1 MRDVN
6 LRRRPPILSWDQTRD
21 ILKEK
26 YIPAYYMNNLLNQF
40 LNLKQNTSIVT
51 DYMSQFEALMLRCE
65 VDKEQRLLVFR
76 FVNGLRA
83 DIKSEVKV
91 HTLYFLSLIHI

>member
-1 MRDVN
+1 VRDVN

-26 YIPAYYMNNLLNQF
+26 YVPAYYMNNLLNQF
-40 LNLKQNTSIVT
+40 LNLKQNTST
-51 DYMSQFEALMLRCE
+51 NTEYMSPFEALMLRCE
-65 VDKEQRLLVFR
+65 VDEEHRFIVSR

-83 DIKSEVKV
+83 DIKCEVKV
-91 HTLYFLSLIHI
+91 HPGANLYTP